1 MKNHLKF
8 KIYNLIHKKMNI
20 KILTPE
26 YVVFEG
32 EVESVLLPG
41 KNGEFHIMK
50 NHAGVVSSLTGG
62 KVKLFAK
69 SVDDAY
75 AKNLTKEN
83 DKDSVF
89 SYSIK
94 SGVVEFNHN
103 KGIILCE

>member
-1 MKNHLKF
+1 
-8 KIYNLIHKKMNI
+8 MNI

-32 EVESVLLPG
+32 EVNSVLLPG

-50 NHAGVVSSLTGG
+50 NHAGIVSSLIGG
-62 KVKLFAK
+62 KVKLFTN
-69 SVDDAY
+69 SVDEAY

-89 SYSIK
+89 HILSRA
-94 SGVVEFNHN
+94 VLWNL
-103 KGIILCE
+103 IITKELSFANN

>member
-1 MKNHLKF
+1 
-8 KIYNLIHKKMNI
+8 MNI

-32 EVESVLLPG
+32 EVDSVLLPG

-50 NHAGVVSSLTGG
+50 NHAGIVSSLVGG
-62 KVKLFAK
+62 NVKLFTS
-69 SVDDAY
+69 SVDEAY
-75 AKNLTKEN
+75 AKNLTPLQEGGKG
-83 DKDSVF
+83 SVF

>member
-1 MKNHLKF
+1 
-8 KIYNLIHKKMNI
+8 MNI

-32 EVESVLLPG
+32 EVDSVLLPG

-50 NHAGVVSSLTGG
+50 NHAGIVSSLIGG
-62 KVKLFAK
+62 KVRLFAN
-69 SVDDAY
+69 SIDEAY
-75 AKNLTKEN
+75 AKNFTKGNE
-83 DKDSVF
+83 KDSVF
-89 SYSIK
+89 SYPIK